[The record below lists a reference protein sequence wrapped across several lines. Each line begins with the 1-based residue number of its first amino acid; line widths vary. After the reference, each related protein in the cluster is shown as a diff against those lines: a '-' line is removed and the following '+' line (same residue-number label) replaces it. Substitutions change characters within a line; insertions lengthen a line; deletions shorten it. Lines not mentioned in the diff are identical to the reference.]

1 MRETMKIKIRGVFIL
16 FLLTGLLMVGTA
28 AAADDIKV
36 LKIDTLI
43 MEKGSETYSVT
54 VKAFVKNNR
63 GTEGVAIDVVAVDS
77 NGFELQNATLTG
89 SIEPGKTRVLIGV
102 VKIPKDV
109 YNQIVKWEWK
119 Q

>member
-1 MRETMKIKIRGVFIL
+1 MKIEIRYISIL
-16 FLLTGLLMVGTA
+16 LFLTGLLVA
-28 AAADDIKV
+28 VNAIAADDIKI

-43 MEKGSETYSVT
+43 MEKGSETYSLS
-54 VKAFVKNNR
+54 VKAFVTNNSE
-63 GTEGVAIDVVAVDS
+63 TEGVAIDVVAVDS

-89 SIEPGKTRVLIGV
+89 SIAPGKTRVLIGV

>member
-1 MRETMKIKIRGVFIL
+1 M
-16 FLLTGLLMVGTA
+16 
-28 AAADDIKV
+28 
-36 LKIDTLI
+36 
-43 MEKGSETYSVT
+43 
-54 VKAFVKNNR
+54 
-63 GTEGVAIDVVAVDS
+63 AVDS

-109 YNQIVKWEWK
+109 YNQIVEWEWK